1 MSSSSPTQQHHRRL
15 FELMEEQQEPFI
27 LDVYLM
33 ENGLTCKA
41 STRTTHV
48 CWPSFACM
56 KLQSFNI
63 HGIRKNRGWLLNFIL
78 NKLLHGKALQQKGG
92 NGGMFSVV
100 EEVDE
105 EVESSVEERS
115 PLHHIKTK
123 QEENITAREPLDKGK
138 VVNEVMIFSLEKKM
152 RSFSASK
159 EKWGQYQR
167 TAREIG
173 TEIEVLIF
181 EDICEEIVLDL
192 LDLFSFS
199 M

>member
-115 PLHHIKTK
+115 PLHHIKSINYYHMLVYIFLFK
-123 QEENITAREPLDKGK
+123 FFELKLLLACVLWNSSQARREYYCK
-138 VVNEVMIFSLEKKM
+138 
-152 RSFSASK
+152 
-159 EKWGQYQR
+159 R
-167 TAREIG
+167 TSRQGEG
-173 TEIEVLIF
+173 CQWS
-181 EDICEEIVLDL
+181 D
-192 LDLFSFS
+192 DLFIREEDEKFFSF
-199 M
+199 